1 MVALAAGARKGP
13 GRARKA
19 HGGAAPRAPARTSF
33 GGPGPRSLPEHA
45 SPRYVPEVPGTLR
58 VLSAI
63 SEVEPA
69 AWDALL
75 AHEPVRASPFLRH
88 AFLAAAERSGSASPR
103 SGWRPRHLT
112 LWRDGALV
120 AAAPAWARDRSD
132 GDFGRDWEW
141 AGAASAAGR
150 PYYPKLVVGVPFT
163 PVTGRR
169 LLVAAGED
177 RAACGRAIAGLALAA
192 CREEGLHSVHV
203 LFPGEE
209 EAGEWEALGLAVR
222 VDFQYHWQNR
232 GYATFDDFLAR
243 FPSKRRN
250 AIRRERAAP
259 AQQGIAIRTVR
270 GDELARAP
278 SRWAADFF
286 ALHRATVDRMEWGMR
301 FVNRAFYE
309 LVLSGMPDA
318 VEIVEARREGALVAA
333 AFNLASADR
342 LYGRY
347 WGCSENHPFLHFNV
361 CLYHSVEECIR
372 RGVAAFEGGA
382 GGEHKLARG
391 FEPALT
397 FSAHRFLDGRL
408 DGALRR
414 HLALES
420 RERRAALDRWRAENV
435 RLGG

>member
-1 MVALAAGARKGP
+1 VSA
-13 GRARKA
+13 
-19 HGGAAPRAPARTSF
+19 
-33 GGPGPRSLPEHA
+33 
-45 SPRYVPEVPGTLR
+45 GTLR
-58 VLSAI
+58 VLSAV

-69 AWDALL
+69 AWDALF
-75 AHEPVRASPFLRH
+75 AHEPARASPFVRH
-88 AFLAAAERSGSASPR
+88 AFLEAAEVSGSASPR
-103 SGWRPRHLT
+103 AGWRPRHLT
-112 LWRDGALV
+112 LWRGGALV

-141 AGAASAAGR
+141 AGAARAAGL
-150 PYYPKLVVGVPFT
+150 PYYPKLVIGVPFT
-163 PVTGRR
+163 PATGRR

-177 RAACGRAIAGLALAA
+177 RAACGRAIAGLALSA
-192 CREEGLHSVHV
+192 CREEGLRSVHV
-203 LFPGEE
+203 LFPGED
-209 EAGEWEALGLAVR
+209 EAREWEELGLAVR
-222 VDFQYHWQNR
+222 VDFQYHWRNR
-232 GYATFDDFLAR
+232 GYRTFDDFLAR

-270 GDELARAP
+270 GDELALAP
-278 SRWAADFF
+278 SRWAADVF
-286 ALHRATVDRMEWGMR
+286 ALHRASVDRMEWGMR

-309 LVLSGMPDA
+309 RVLSGMADA
-318 VEIVEARREGALVAA
+318 VEIVEARRGGALVAA
-333 AFNLASADR
+333 AFNLASAER

-347 WGCSENHPFLHFNV
+347 WGCSEEHPFLHFNV

-382 GGEHKLARG
+382 GGDHKLARG

-397 FSAHRFLDGRL
+397 FSAHRFLDARL
-408 DGALRR
+408 DDALRR
-414 HLALES
+414 HLAQES